1 MPRFIFHT
9 LAGAGLLLAMAG
21 APAQACTMSSWS
33 GTSGSGALSTGTPDR
48 DHRRYQGHCGLKV
61 AADRGGR
68 YVEDASPESETVY
81 FARFYFF
88 AGDLELGGNGWVELF
103 SAYGSGSRPSPEL
116 SVRLRQGE
124 EGRELVLRARESSG
138 MTESDPVPVRDGWR
152 GVALT
157 WKQASGRGNGVAELS
172 LDGTPR
178 TALSGLDNG
187 NSVIEMA
194 RMGAVEASGSQ
205 GKLHFDAFQ
214 SRRKT
219 PAEVLVAGD
228 ATGDAA
234 LDPADLVALV
244 DEINGASLAEGQPD
258 CNGDGTVDRG
268 DLDCLAEAII
278 RR

>member
-1 MPRFIFHT
+1 MPRFIFQT
-9 LAGAGLLLAMAG
+9 LAGAGALLAIAG
-21 APAQACTMSSWS
+21 APVQACTMSSWS

-61 AADRGGR
+61 AADQGGR
-68 YVEDASPESETVY
+68 YVEDDSPEGETVY

-103 SAYGSGSRPSPEL
+103 TAYGGGSRPSPEL
-116 SVRLRQGE
+116 AVRLRQGD
-124 EGRELVLRARESSG
+124 EGRELVLRARDSGG
-138 MTESDPVPVRDGWR
+138 MTEAEPVPVRDGWH

-157 WKQASGRGNGVAELS
+157 WKQATRSGNGVAELV

-178 TALSGLDNG
+178 AELSSLDNG
-187 NSVIEMA
+187 SGVIDLA
-194 RMGAVEASGSQ
+194 RMGAVEASASG
-205 GKLHFDAFQ
+205 GELHFDAFQ

-219 PAEVLVAGD
+219 PTEGLLAGD
-228 ATGDAA
+228 TTGDAA

-268 DLDCLAEAII
+268 DLDCLAEKII
-278 RR
+278 SQ